1 MPQASDGACCKKT
14 KAVALELKTSAKFN
28 LYPDREV
35 EFWSYSNRQGQI
47 KNLGEVC
54 LKGMTMTAFNLQVDK
69 GKNEEINFK
78 SEFCDVQMEIDGGFK
93 NLDFQLI
100 QRELSARNLYDGA
113 IDGIMGP
120 KACKGF
126 LLYLKYILRK
136 TENTYTKKDHYR
148 TRTYLMGSRKRE
160 NGNFFLEASFGE
172 LPQNERVKIQEKLSQ
187 LNFYTL
193 TIDGLFGAGTEKAIE
208 KYSQNFFKEKTY
220 NEMEK
225 ASLLLQHII
234 EASCYSNATI
244 CSDDEIC
251 TQATDLKN
259 GRRLWDTKK
268 YSERFIVEAEKRG
281 LSCDVFQETAISTK
295 RASGKETRVQNNKDA
310 KVKVSVLYEHYY
322 SFDPYECAFKA
333 TYDMLGLDS
342 SSKDITFYFSPDE
355 QKYLADLK
363 LIDKDSF
370 LNTFSNN
377 LKFEPIEGS
386 ICKPKDLQNNINF
399 EQLLDGNLEILG
411 LELVLTNSEPGSSS
425 EPDASVSANEENG
438 IDLLDFLNKQEKP
451 EQFDQNPVEKSQLDQ
466 QLNEAV
472 AAQQAAEEALRFK
485 NQELKNSDAKLL
497 KAQRKSDLLNQQVL
511 SLRQELAE
519 IEELLAISQE
529 KSTESDAQ
537 LQNLGNRLNA
547 ALARAAS
554 EQRRRLKLEEA
565 ERQRL
570 EAEKTTI
577 DNERKRLEALANDL
591 QNDKVRWSAREKVI
605 NKQLRELRKSLEEAL
620 TRAAMEQAKRL
631 KLEQQLV
638 D

>member
-1 MPQASDGACCKKT
+1 MIFIVLSYIRNKLAGLTAQLFLCVCAASTIFPEMVLANQPDNDPS
-14 KAVALELKTSAKFN
+14 KAIAQELFKNMLDFIEKDQTSTC
-28 LYPDREV
+28 
-35 EFWSYSNRQGQI
+35 GI
-47 KNLGEVC
+47 KMG
-54 LKGMTMTAFNLQVDK
+54 
-69 GKNEEINFK
+69 
-78 SEFCDVQMEIDGGFK
+78 IDGGFK

-100 QRELSARNLYDGA
+100 QRELLARNLYDGA

-148 TRTYLMGSRKRE
+148 TRTYLMGSRERE
-160 NGNFFLEASFGE
+160 KGNFFLEVSF
-172 LPQNERVKIQEKLSQ
+172 LDLSKNERVKIQEKLSQ

-208 KYSQNFFKEKTY
+208 KYSQNFFKEKTS
-220 NEMEK
+220 NKMEI
-225 ASLLLQHII
+225 APLLLQHII
-234 EASCYSNATI
+234 QASCYSNTAI

-251 TQATDLKN
+251 TQATDSKN
-259 GRRLWDTKK
+259 GHLLWDTKK
-268 YSERFIVEAEKRG
+268 YADRFIVEAQKRG
-281 LSCDVFQETAISTK
+281 LSCNVFQETAISTK
-295 RASGKETRVQNNKDA
+295 RVSGKEIPEQNNKDA
-310 KVKVSVLYEHYY
+310 KVKLSVLHKQYY

-333 TYDMLGLDS
+333 TYNMLGLDS
-342 SSKDITFYFSPDE
+342 PSEDITFYFSPDE
-355 QKYLADLK
+355 KKYLADLK

-377 LKFEPIEGS
+377 LKFETIEGS

-438 IDLLDFLNKQEKP
+438 INLLDFLNKQNEL

-485 NQELKNSDAKLL
+485 NQELKNSEANLL

-511 SLRQELAE
+511 SLRQELVE
-519 IEELLAISQE
+519 IEELLAISEE
-529 KSTESDAQ
+529 KDVESQAQ

-565 ERQRL
+565 ERDLL
-570 EAEKTTI
+570 ET
-577 DNERKRLEALANDL
+577 LANDL
-591 QNDKVRWSAREKVI
+591 QNDNVRLSSREKVLS
-605 NKQLRELRKSLEEAL
+605 NQLRELSESLNEAL
-620 TRAAMEQAKRL
+620 VRAAMEQAKRL

>member
-1 MPQASDGACCKKT
+1 MLNMLT
-14 KAVALELKTSAKFN
+14 L
-28 LYPDREV
+28 
-35 EFWSYSNRQGQI
+35 
-47 KNLGEVC
+47 KNLMIYIVPSYIRNKLAGFIAQLFLCVCAASTIFPEMVLANQAVNDPSKAIAEELSKNLLDSIEKGQTSKCGIKMEV
-54 LKGMTMTAFNLQVDK
+54 
-69 GKNEEINFK
+69 
-78 SEFCDVQMEIDGGFK
+78 DGGFK

-160 NGNFFLEASFGE
+160 KGNFFLKASFLE
-172 LPQNERVKIQEKLSQ
+172 LPKNERVKIQEKLSQ

-225 ASLLLQHII
+225 APLLLQHII
-234 EASCYSNATI
+234 EASCYSNAAI

-259 GRRLWDTKK
+259 GLRLWDTKK

-281 LSCDVFQETAISTK
+281 LSCDVAEEIDLGAELTAESERDI
-295 RASGKETRVQNNKDA
+295 EA
-310 KVKVSVLYEHYY
+310 KTSITFSVDHSNEYV
-322 SFDPYECAFKA
+322 FDPYECGFKA
-333 TYDMLGLDS
+333 SYVMPDKDALPEETIFYYNPNENKYLAKLELNLGNKPSETIGLTFEFEDLEGSFCKPLDLTYSSNFNISSRKIIHKLNVSLVKSDVEVELLQKEKLPNNDEPQGDRSLSDLLGLDGENYTEGNEAS
-342 SSKDITFYFSPDE
+342 SDVD
-355 QKYLADLK
+355 
-363 LIDKDSF
+363 
-370 LNTFSNN
+370 NR
-377 LKFEPIEGS
+377 
-386 ICKPKDLQNNINF
+386 
-399 EQLLDGNLEILG
+399 
-411 LELVLTNSEPGSSS
+411 
-425 EPDASVSANEENG
+425 
-438 IDLLDFLNKQEKP
+438 
-451 EQFDQNPVEKSQLDQ
+451 
-466 QLNEAV
+466 LNEAV
-472 AAQQAAEEALRFK
+472 AAQQAVEEELRVK
-485 NQELKNSDAKLL
+485 NKELKNSEANLL

-511 SLRQELAE
+511 SLRQELVE
-519 IEELLAISQE
+519 MEELLAISEE
-529 KSTESDAQ
+529 KSTESEAQ

-554 EQRRRLKLEEA
+554 EQRRRVKLEEA
-565 ERQRL
+565 ERQLL
-570 EAEKTTI
+570 EAEKAII
-577 DNERKRLEALANDL
+577 DNERKRLETLVNEL
-591 QNDKVRWSAREKVI
+591 QNDKVRWSAREKVL
-605 NKQLRELRKSLEEAL
+605 NKQLREFKESLNEAL